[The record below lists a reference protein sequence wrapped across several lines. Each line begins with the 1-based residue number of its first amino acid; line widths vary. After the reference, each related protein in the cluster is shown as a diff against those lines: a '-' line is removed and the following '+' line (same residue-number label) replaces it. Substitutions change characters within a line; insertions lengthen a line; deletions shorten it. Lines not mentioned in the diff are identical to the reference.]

1 MKATTTLSGRRTLGA
16 RMTTRTATAAS
27 EVFSDLAGLWRDDRD
42 RAGRIAR
49 RVVRNLRSGGN
60 VLDVGC
66 GTGFV
71 LSRIRA
77 EAAERGRRIGRT
89 VGLDV
94 APGMIGRTRGRGG
107 VRAVVGD
114 AVHLPVV
121 DQYFDV
127 VVATDV
133 VRFVDDP
140 ERFVRELFRVTMPGG
155 TIVLELVAANA
166 GGRPRARGLPP
177 ESLLRQF
184 LDLRRSYGVADV
196 RNTLDELGC
205 DVTEWLGRSRP
216 IDHDP
221 SFLARVGRFSALP
234 EDLVAARRLDARNG
248 KTSAAPRSVV
258 LVARVP
264 GPRSGAMPIRVRDL
278 PRWSPA
284 RVERLLD
291 GLPRAMGYEVVVKPL
306 RWRTRPHVQAFCDFM
321 EKRITIQ
328 VPVPFFPFKEFVPYR
343 AKRIRRRQR
352 FYFRWYWRTVWFDR
366 PDELIRY
373 LYLHEYYHW
382 YLREVRG
389 KRSGAE
395 TACDRFALQQ
405 LGRGVGGYAR
415 SGL

>member
-1 MKATTTLSGRRTLGA
+1 MS
-16 RMTTRTATAAS
+16 TRAIADAS
-27 EVFSDLAGLWRDDRD
+27 QVFSDLAPLWRDDRD

-49 RVVRNLRSGGN
+49 RVVRNLRTGGH

-71 LSRIRA
+71 LGRIRA
-77 EAAERGRRIGRT
+77 EAADHGKSIGKT
-89 VGLDV
+89 IGLDL
-94 APGMIGRTRGRGG
+94 AGGMIERARNRRGIRTL
-107 VRAVVGD
+107 VGD
-114 AVHLPVV
+114 AVTLPFI

-133 VRFVDDP
+133 VRFVADP
-140 ERFVRELFRVTMPGG
+140 ERFVRELVRVTQPGG
-155 TIVLELVAANA
+155 TIVFELVAHS
-166 GGRPRARGLPP
+166 GGKRPRAKGLPP

-196 RNTLDELGC
+196 RNMLDQLGC
-205 DVTEWLGRSRP
+205 EVTEWLGRSRP

-221 SFLARVGRFSALP
+221 AFLAKVGRFSGTD
-234 EDLVAARRLDARNG
+234 EDLAAARGLLNG
-248 KTSAAPRSVV
+248 SSTRTKMIVSPRSMV

-264 GPRSGAMPIRVRDL
+264 GPRSGSMPIRVYDL

-284 RVERLLD
+284 RVARLLD
-291 GLPRAMGYEVVVKPL
+291 GLPRASGYEVVVKPL
-306 RWRTRPHVQAFCDFM
+306 RWRTRPHVQAFCDFR
-321 EKRITIQ
+321 EKVITIQ
-328 VPVPFFPFKEFVPYR
+328 VPVPFLPFREYIPYR
-343 AKRIRRRQR
+343 AKRVRKHRRL
-352 FYFRWYWRTVWFDR
+352 YFRWYARIVWFHR

-382 YLREVRG
+382 YLREVRH

-405 LGRGVGGYAR
+405 LGRGVGGFAN
-415 SGL
+415 SGLTESAPS

>member
-1 MKATTTLSGRRTLGA
+1 MSMRAA
-16 RMTTRTATAAS
+16 IAAS
-27 EVFSDLAGLWRDDRD
+27 EVFSDLAPMWRDDRD
-42 RAGRIAR
+42 RAGRIAK

-71 LSRIRA
+71 LGRIRS
-77 EAAERGRRIGRT
+77 EAAAHAKRIGRT
-89 VGLDV
+89 VGLDL
-94 APGMIGRTRGRGG
+94 AAGMIDRARNRRG

-114 AVHLPVV
+114 AIHLPVI

-133 VRFVDDP
+133 VRFIGDP
-140 ERFVRELFRVTMPGG
+140 ERFIRELFRVTMPGG
-155 TIVLELVAANA
+155 TIVLELVASN
-166 GGRPRARGLPP
+166 GGRPRAKGLPP

-184 LDLRRSYGVADV
+184 LELRRSYGVADV

-205 DVTEWLGRSRP
+205 EVTEWLGRSRP

-221 SFLARVGRFSALP
+221 SFLASVGRYSALP
-234 EDLVAARRLDARNG
+234 EDLVAVRRLEAHNG
-248 KTSAAPRSVV
+248 KTAAGPRSVV

-264 GPRSGAMPIRVRDL
+264 GPRSGSMPVRVRDL

-284 RVERLLD
+284 RVERLLED
-291 GLPRAMGYEVVVKPL
+291 LPKAMGYEVVVKPL
-306 RWRTRPHVQAFCDFM
+306 RWRTRPHVQAFCDFQ
-321 EKRITIQ
+321 ERRITIQ
-328 VPVPFFPFKEFVPYR
+328 VPVPFFSFREYIPYR
-343 AKRIRRRQR
+343 AKRIRRRR
-352 FYFRWYWRTVWFDR
+352 RLYFRWYWRTVWFDR

-405 LGRGVGGYAR
+405 LGRGVGGFAN
-415 SGL
+415 SGLV

>member
-1 MKATTTLSGRRTLGA
+1 MRTLSAGD
-16 RMTTRTATAAS
+16 
-27 EVFSDLAGLWRDDRD
+27 VFSDLAPVWRDDRD
-42 RAGRIAR
+42 RASRIAR

-60 VLDVGC
+60 ILDVGC

-77 EAAERGRRIGRT
+77 EARAHGRSVGRT
-89 VGLDV
+89 VGIDV
-94 APGMIGRTRGRGG
+94 AQGMLERARSRGG
-107 VRAVVGD
+107 IRAVVGD
-114 AVHLPVV
+114 AIHLPVV

-133 VRFVDDP
+133 VRFVPDP
-140 ERFVRELFRVTMPGG
+140 ERFVRELFRATMPGG
-155 TIVLELVAANA
+155 TIVLELVAASS
-166 GGRPRARGLPP
+166 GGRPRAKGLPAD
-177 ESLLRQF
+177 SLLRQF

-205 DVTEWLGRSRP
+205 EVTEWLGRSRP
-216 IDHDP
+216 VDHDP
-221 SFLARVGRFSALP
+221 SFLARVGRYSATP
-234 EDLVAARRLDARNG
+234 EDLVAAKRLTDGNG
-248 KTSAAPRSVV
+248 KAVSSPRSVV

-264 GPRSGAMPIRVRDL
+264 GPRTGSMPIRVRDL

-284 RVERLLD
+284 RVERLLE
-291 GLPRAMGYEVVVKPL
+291 GLPQARGYDVVVKPL
-306 RWRTRPHVQAFCDFM
+306 RWRKRPHVQAFCDFTD
-321 EKRITIQ
+321 KRITIQ
-328 VPVPFFPFKEFVPYR
+328 VPVPFYPFKEYVPYR
-343 AKRIRRRQR
+343 AKRVRRRR
-352 FYFRWYWRTVWFDR
+352 RMYFRWYWRTVWFDR

-405 LGRGVGGYAR
+405 LGRGVGGYAH
-415 SGL
+415 SGLAE

>member
-1 MKATTTLSGRRTLGA
+1 MRAA
-16 RMTTRTATAAS
+16 IAAS
-27 EVFSDLAGLWRDDRD
+27 EVFSDLAPMWRDDRD
-42 RAGRIAR
+42 RAGRIAK

-71 LSRIRA
+71 LGRIRS
-77 EAAERGRRIGRT
+77 EAAAHAKRIGRT
-89 VGLDV
+89 VGLDL
-94 APGMIGRTRGRGG
+94 AAGMIDRARNRRG

-114 AVHLPVV
+114 AIHLPVI

-133 VRFVDDP
+133 VRFIGDP
-140 ERFVRELFRVTMPGG
+140 ERFIRELFRVTMPGG
-155 TIVLELVAANA
+155 TIVLELVASN
-166 GGRPRARGLPP
+166 GGRPRAKGLPP

-184 LDLRRSYGVADV
+184 LELRRSYGVADV

-205 DVTEWLGRSRP
+205 EVTEWLGRSRP

-221 SFLARVGRFSALP
+221 SFLASVGRYSALP
-234 EDLVAARRLDARNG
+234 EDLVAVRRLEAHNG
-248 KTSAAPRSVV
+248 KTAAGPRSVV

-264 GPRSGAMPIRVRDL
+264 GPRSGSMPVRVRDL

-284 RVERLLD
+284 RVERLLED
-291 GLPRAMGYEVVVKPL
+291 LPKAMGYEVVVKPL
-306 RWRTRPHVQAFCDFM
+306 RWRTRPHVQAFCDFQ
-321 EKRITIQ
+321 ERRITIQ
-328 VPVPFFPFKEFVPYR
+328 VPVPFFSFREYIPYR
-343 AKRIRRRQR
+343 AKRIRRRR
-352 FYFRWYWRTVWFDR
+352 RLYFRWYWRTVWFDR

-405 LGRGVGGYAR
+405 LGRGVGGFAN
-415 SGL
+415 SGLV

>member
-1 MKATTTLSGRRTLGA
+1 MRTL
-16 RMTTRTATAAS
+16 TAG
-27 EVFSDLAGLWRDDRD
+27 EVFSDIAVVWRDDRD

-60 VLDVGC
+60 ILDVGC

-77 EAAERGRRIGRT
+77 EARANGKRVGRT
-89 VGLDV
+89 VGVDL
-94 APGMIGRTRGRGG
+94 AEGMIERARARSG
-107 VRAVVGD
+107 VRAIVGD
-114 AVHLPVV
+114 ALRIPVI

-133 VRFVDDP
+133 VRFVADP

-155 TIVLELVAANA
+155 TIVLELVAASS
-166 GGRPRARGLPP
+166 GGRPKAKGLPSD
-177 ESLLRQF
+177 SLLRQF

-205 DVTEWLGRSRP
+205 EVTEWLGRSRP
-216 IDHDP
+216 VDHDP
-221 SFLARVGRFSALP
+221 SFLARLGRYSATP
-234 EDLVAARRLDARNG
+234 EDLMAAKRLTNG
-248 KTSAAPRSVV
+248 SGKASSSPRSVV

-264 GPRSGAMPIRVRDL
+264 GPRTGGMPIRVRDL

-284 RVERLLD
+284 RVQRLLD
-291 GLPRAMGYEVVVKPL
+291 GLPIARGYEVVVKPL
-306 RWRTRPHVQAFCDFM
+306 RWRKRPHVQAFCDFTD
-321 EKRITIQ
+321 KLITIQ
-328 VPVPFFPFKEFVPYR
+328 VPAPFFSFKEYVPYR
-343 AKRIRRRQR
+343 AKRVRRGRR
-352 FYFRWYWRTVWFDR
+352 MYFRWFWRTVWFDR

-389 KRSGAE
+389 RKSGAE

-405 LGRGVGGYAR
+405 LGRGVGGYAY
-415 SGL
+415 SGLAD

>member
-1 MKATTTLSGRRTLGA
+1 MRTL
-16 RMTTRTATAAS
+16 TAG
-27 EVFSDLAGLWRDDRD
+27 EVFSDIAVVWRDDRD

-60 VLDVGC
+60 ILDVGC

-77 EAAERGRRIGRT
+77 EARANGKRVGRT
-89 VGLDV
+89 VGVDL
-94 APGMIGRTRGRGG
+94 AEGMIERARARSG
-107 VRAVVGD
+107 VRAIVGD
-114 AVHLPVV
+114 ALRIPVI

-133 VRFVDDP
+133 VRFVADP

-155 TIVLELVAANA
+155 TIVLELVAASSGA
-166 GGRPRARGLPP
+166 RPKAKGLPSD
-177 ESLLRQF
+177 SLLRQF

-205 DVTEWLGRSRP
+205 EVTEWLGRSRP
-216 IDHDP
+216 VDHDP
-221 SFLARVGRFSALP
+221 SFLARLGRYSATP
-234 EDLVAARRLDARNG
+234 EDLMAAKRLTNG
-248 KTSAAPRSVV
+248 SGKASSSPRSVV

-264 GPRSGAMPIRVRDL
+264 GPRTGGMPIRVRDL

-284 RVERLLD
+284 RVQRLLD
-291 GLPRAMGYEVVVKPL
+291 GLPIARGYEVVVKPL
-306 RWRTRPHVQAFCDFM
+306 RWRKRPHVQAFCDFTD
-321 EKRITIQ
+321 KLITIQ
-328 VPVPFFPFKEFVPYR
+328 VPAPFFSFKEYVPYR
-343 AKRIRRRQR
+343 AKRVRRGRR
-352 FYFRWYWRTVWFDR
+352 MYFRWFWRTVWFDR

-389 KRSGAE
+389 RKSGAE

-405 LGRGVGGYAR
+405 LGRGVGGYAY
-415 SGL
+415 SGLAD

>member
-1 MKATTTLSGRRTLGA
+1 MTRSIATD
-16 RMTTRTATAAS
+16 AS
-27 EVFSDLAGLWRDDRD
+27 EVFSDLAPLWRDDRD

-49 RVVRNLRSGGN
+49 RVVRNLRSGGH

-66 GTGFV
+66 GTGHV

-77 EAAERGRRIGRT
+77 EANARGRKIGRT
-89 VGLDV
+89 VGVDV
-94 APGMIGRTRGRGG
+94 ADGMIERARSRRG

-114 AVHLPVV
+114 ALSLPFI

-133 VRFVDDP
+133 VRFVADP
-140 ERFVRELFRVTMPGG
+140 EKFIRELFRVTLPGG
-155 TIVLELVAANA
+155 TLVLELVAAQN
-166 GGRPRARGLPP
+166 GTRPRAKGLPR

-205 DVTEWLGRSRP
+205 EVTEWLGRSRP

-221 SFLARVGRFSALP
+221 SFLARVGRFSGTP
-234 EDLVAARRLDARNG
+234 EDLVAAERLTSRRGHAAP
-248 KTSAAPRSVV
+248 TSPRSVV

-264 GPRSGAMPIRVRDL
+264 GPRSGRMPIRVKDVRG
-278 PRWSPA
+278 WSA
-284 RVERLLD
+284 ERVQRVLN
-291 GLPRAMGYEVVVKPL
+291 GLPVAGGYEVEVKAL
-306 RWRTRPHVQAFCDFM
+306 RWRTRPHVQAFCDFSD
-321 EKRITIQ
+321 KLITIQ
-328 VPVPFFPFKEFVPYR
+328 VPAPFYPFREPVPYR
-343 AKRIRRRQR
+343 AKRVRYGRRL
-352 FYFRWYWRTVWFDR
+352 YFRWYWRQVWFDR

-382 YLREVRG
+382 YLREVRL

-405 LGRGVGGYAR
+405 MGRGVGGYAR
-415 SGL
+415 SGLAE

>member
-1 MKATTTLSGRRTLGA
+1 
-16 RMTTRTATAAS
+16 
-27 EVFSDLAGLWRDDRD
+27 LWRDDSG
-42 RAGRIAR
+42 RADRIAR
-49 RVVRNLRSGGN
+49 RVVRNLRSGGH

-71 LSRIRA
+71 LGRIRA
-77 EAAERGRRIGRT
+77 QAHASGKRIGRT
-89 VGLDV
+89 VGTDL
-94 APGMIGRTRGRGG
+94 AEGMIERAGRRRG

-114 AVHLPVV
+114 ALALPYI

-155 TIVLELVAANA
+155 TIVLELVAAPN
-166 GGRPRARGLPP
+166 GGRPRAKGLPP
-177 ESLLRQF
+177 SSLLRQF

-205 DVTEWLGRSRP
+205 EVSEWLSRSRP

-221 SFLARVGRFSALP
+221 SFLARVGQFSGTA
-234 EDLVAARRLDARNG
+234 EDLFAASKLSRTNGRRARG
-248 KTSAAPRSVV
+248 PRSVV

-264 GPRSGAMPIRVRDL
+264 GPRSGGMPIRVRDL

-284 RVERLLD
+284 RVERLLE
-291 GLPRAMGYEVVVKPL
+291 GLPKASGYEVVVKPL
-306 RWRTRPHVQAFCDFM
+306 RWRTRPHVQAFCEFD
-321 EKRITIQ
+321 ERRITIQ
-328 VPVPFFPFKEFVPYR
+328 VPVPFDRFRENVPYR
-343 AKRIRRRQR
+343 ARRLRRKRRLR
-352 FYFRWYWRTVWFDR
+352 FRWYWRVLTFYR

-389 KRSGAE
+389 KRSAAE

-405 LGRGVGGYAR
+405 LGRGLGGYAY

>member
-1 MKATTTLSGRRTLGA
+1 
-16 RMTTRTATAAS
+16 
-27 EVFSDLAGLWRDDRD
+27 LWQDDRD

-49 RVVRNLRSGGN
+49 RVVRNLRSGGH

-71 LSRIRA
+71 LSCIRA
-77 EAAERGRRIGRT
+77 EASDRSKRIGRT
-89 VGLDV
+89 VGLDL
-94 APGMIGRTRGRGG
+94 AEGMIDRARSRRG
-107 VRAVVGD
+107 VRAVAGD
-114 AVHLPVV
+114 AVHLPFI

-133 VRFVDDP
+133 VRFVEDP
-140 ERFVRELFRVTMPGG
+140 ERFVRELVRVTMPGG
-155 TIVLELVAANA
+155 TIVLELVASRS

-196 RNTLDELGC
+196 RNTLDDLGC
-205 DVTEWLGRSRP
+205 EVEEWLGRSRP

-221 SFLARVGRFSALP
+221 AFLARLGRFSATP
-234 EDLVAARRLDARNG
+234 EDLLAARRLDSSGR
-248 KTSAAPRSVV
+248 KTPPSPRSVV

-264 GPRSGAMPIRVRDL
+264 GPRAGTMPVRVRDL
-278 PRWSPA
+278 PRWSPG

-291 GLPRAMGYEVVVKPL
+291 GLPRASGYEVVVKPL
-306 RWRTRPHVQAFCDFM
+306 RWRTRPHVQAFCEFG

-328 VPVPFFPFKEFVPYR
+328 VPVPFYPFSEQVPYR
-343 AKRIRRRQR
+343 AKRLRRKRR
-352 FYFRWYWRTVWFDR
+352 LRFRWYSRMLTFER

-382 YLREVRG
+382 YLREVRRR
-389 KRSGAE
+389 RSAAE

-405 LGRGVGGYAR
+405 LGRGVGGVANVYV
-415 SGL
+415 